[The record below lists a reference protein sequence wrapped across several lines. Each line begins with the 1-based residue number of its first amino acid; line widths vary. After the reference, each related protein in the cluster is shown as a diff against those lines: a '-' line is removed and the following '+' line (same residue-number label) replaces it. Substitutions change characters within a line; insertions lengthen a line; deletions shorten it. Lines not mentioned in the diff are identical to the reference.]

1 MNICKISIAILIA
14 PFLVIGCKTTKP
26 AETTAT
32 TTKPKVDCGTQIPVY
47 TTDIK
52 PIFDTHCNS
61 CHGKRAAGGYD
72 LRLMEDITRGANN
85 GELLGTIKWEGH
97 YPHMPARANK
107 LDDAT
112 IKKIECWIQ
121 TGMKQ

>member
-1 MNICKISIAILIA
+1 MNTRKFLIA
-14 PFLVIGCKTTKP
+14 VSLAPLMLIGCKTTKP
-26 AETTAT
+26 SETTSA
-32 TTKPKVDCGTQIPVY
+32 TKPKVDCGTEIPVY

-52 PIFDTHCNS
+52 PILDIHCNN

-72 LRLMEDITRGANN
+72 LRVMADITRAASN
-85 GELLGTIKWEGH
+85 GDLLGTIKWEGH
-97 YPHMPARANK
+97 YPHMPAQAPK

>member
-1 MNICKISIAILIA
+1 MNTRKLLIVFTIA
-14 PFLVIGCKTTKP
+14 PFFVVGCKITKKP
-26 AETTAT
+26 AETA
-32 TTKPKVDCGTQIPVY
+32 TTKPKVDCGTTIPLY
-47 TTDIK
+47 EADIK
-52 PIFDTHCNS
+52 PILDTNCNS

-72 LRLMEDITRGANN
+72 LRVMDDITRAANN
-85 GELLGTIKWEGH
+85 GELLGTIKWEGY
-97 YPHMPARANK
+97 YPHMPARAAK

>member
-1 MNICKISIAILIA
+1 MNTRKFLNAFFIA
-14 PFLVIGCKTTKP
+14 PFFMMSCKTHKP
-26 AETTAT
+26 AATTAT
-32 TTKPKVDCGTQIPVY
+32 TTKPKVDCGTEIPVY

-52 PIFDTHCNS
+52 PILDMHCNN
-61 CHGKRAAGGYD
+61 CHGKGAAGGYD

-85 GELLGTIKWEGH
+85 GELLGTIKWEGY
-97 YPHMPARANK
+97 YPHMPARAAK